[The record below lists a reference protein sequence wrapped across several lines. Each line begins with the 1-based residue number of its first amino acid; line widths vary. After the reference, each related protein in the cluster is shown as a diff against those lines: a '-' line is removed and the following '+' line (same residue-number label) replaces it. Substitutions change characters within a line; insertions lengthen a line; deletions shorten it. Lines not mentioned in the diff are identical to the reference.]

1 MNIKLFERIIV
12 ENVETQS
19 IKETKESVE
28 NVDLEREKENYS
40 VWLEK
45 KSFRIALIS
54 TFTAL
59 GIVLG
64 YLLAYLPNIELFTL
78 TIFLSGFT
86 LGRRD
91 GMIVGFL
98 SSLIFCFFNP
108 LGASPLPLLAFQLTH
123 YSLTGLLGALTNDVL
138 NKRSFFSFDEDL
150 YNFPVM
156 VIFGILG
163 AIITTSFQVFSSLV
177 NVFTFYDSIEEF
189 LPYFIIG
196 IPFTITH
203 IIGNTLGFIF
213 ILPGL
218 IYLVHNMLH

>member
-1 MNIKLFERIIV
+1 L

-28 NVDLEREKENYS
+28 IMDLEREKENNS

-45 KSFRIALIS
+45 KSFRIALVS

-59 GIVLG
+59 AIVLG
-64 YLLAYLPNIELFTL
+64 YLLAYIPNIELFTL
-78 TIFLSGFT
+78 TIFLSGFI
-86 LGRRD
+86 LGKRD

-138 NKRSFFSFDEDL
+138 NKRSFFTFDEDL
-150 YNFPVM
+150 YKVPVM

-163 AIITTSFQVFSSLV
+163 AIITISFQVLSSLV
-177 NVFTFYDSIEEF
+177 NVFTFYDSIDEF
-189 LPYFIIG
+189 LPYFVIG

-218 IYLVHNMLH
+218 IYLVHNMLC

>member
-1 MNIKLFERIIV
+1 MK
-12 ENVETQS
+12 TQS

-40 VWLEK
+40 FWLEK

-64 YLLAYLPNIELFTL
+64 YLLAYIPNIELFTL
-78 TIFLSGFT
+78 TVFLSGFT
-86 LGRRD
+86 LGKRN

-108 LGASPLPLLAFQLTH
+108 LGADLPLLAFQLTH
-123 YSLTGLLGALTNDVL
+123 YSLTGLLGALTNDFL

-163 AIITTSFQVFSSLV
+163 VIITTSFQVFSSLWEV
-177 NVFTFYDSIEEF
+177 NRYF
-189 LPYFIIG
+189 L
-196 IPFTITH
+196 
-203 IIGNTLGFIF
+203 
-213 ILPGL
+213 
-218 IYLVHNMLH
+218 

>member
-1 MNIKLFERIIV
+1 V

-28 NVDLEREKENYS
+28 NVDLEREKENRS

-45 KSFRIALIS
+45 ESFRIALIS

-108 LGASPLPLLAFQLTH
+108 LGADLPLLAFQLTH
-123 YSLTGLLGALTNDVL
+123 YSLTGLLGALTNDFL

-163 AIITTSFQVFSSLV
+163 VIITTSFQVFASLV
-177 NVFTFYDSIEEF
+177 HFFTRYGSIEGL

-218 IYLVHNMLH
+218 VYLVHNMLH